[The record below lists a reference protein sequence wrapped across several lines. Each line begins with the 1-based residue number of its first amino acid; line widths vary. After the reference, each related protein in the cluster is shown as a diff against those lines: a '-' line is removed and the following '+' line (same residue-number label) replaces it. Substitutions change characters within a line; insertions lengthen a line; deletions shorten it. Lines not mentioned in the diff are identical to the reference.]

1 MYETKVPGT
10 RYAIALTNVKGQ
22 WYIQIKLDGIVES
35 ETIVKELSE
44 LGVLENIK
52 TVVSEVNLY
61 LNDFIIDQIT
71 KEITSEA
78 EILLKEVAAT
88 AATAATVS
96 QHTTSS
102 EMSAIEETLIQ
113 IVKRIETL
121 EERIQ
126 RLENTLEHRV

>member
-10 RYAIALTNVKGQ
+10 RYTIALTNVKGQ

-35 ETIVKELSE
+35 EIIVKELSE
-44 LGVLENIK
+44 IGVLENIK

-61 LNDFIIDQIT
+61 LNDFIIDQIA

-88 AATAATVS
+88 AATVS
-96 QHTTSS
+96 KHTTSS

-126 RLENTLEHRV
+126 RLESTLEHRV

>member
-1 MYETKVPGT
+1 MYETKIPGT
-10 RYAIALTNVKGQ
+10 RYTIALTNVKGQ

-35 ETIVKELSE
+35 EIIVKELSE
-44 LGVLENIK
+44 IGVLENIK

-61 LNDFIIDQIT
+61 LNDFIIDQIA

-88 AATAATVS
+88 AATVS
-96 QHTTSS
+96 KHTTSS

-126 RLENTLEHRV
+126 RLESTLEHRV